1 MNRIITLI
9 VLFALI
15 LSVSH
20 AESLKRIAIID
31 RNKLRQSEFYDQ
43 FSFDQMSR
51 AEILAFSQVIL
62 DSEKYSLKELVDL
75 LGLDIQQI
83 DMISIDIVR
92 QQFWNKLLKNY
103 QESLKSCGI
112 DCQPVNTIDQLQTL
126 TRKTPVDPERRQFY
140 RNYFNEQFRLAAIF
154 PWVSS
159 EIRLFSSDE
168 INGSELQ
175 DGEFIFSFNDGPS
188 KYSGSTD
195 KLLPILKQ
203 YKLHS
208 LFFLL
213 GEKTQQR
220 LQRQS
225 PKKLAKLYDGQCI
238 SSHGWLHKS
247 HVTWREWQESVIS
260 THNLLATVFGS
271 HYKPAFRPPFG
282 MRKAEDS
289 VFFRQNKLPIVL
301 WNIDSKD
308 QNNKITTKQV
318 GDRVIT
324 LMLLWRKGI
333 ILFHDVN
340 DKAKTLIPFIY
351 NKIDKTNNTWLDC
364 RQMDMNIKE

>member
-1 MNRIITLI
+1 MNRLITLI
-9 VLFALI
+9 VLFI
-15 LSVSH
+15 LVLSNSY
-20 AESLKRIAIID
+20 AAGPERIAIID
-31 RNKLRQSEFYDQ
+31 RSKLRQGEFYDQ
-43 FSFDQMSR
+43 VSFDQMSR

-75 LGLDIQQI
+75 LGLNLQQI

-103 QESLKSCGI
+103 QESLKSCGV
-112 DCQPVNTIDQLQTL
+112 DCQPVNTIAQLQTL

-154 PWVSS
+154 PRISS
-159 EIRLFSSDE
+159 EIRLFSSTE

-175 DGEFIFSFNDGPS
+175 DGQFIFSFNDGPS
-188 KYSGSTD
+188 QYHGSTD
-195 KLLPILKQ
+195 KLLPVLKQ

-225 PKKLAKLYDGQCI
+225 SINLAKLYDGQCI

-247 HVTWREWQESVIS
+247 HATWREWQESVSS
-260 THNLLATVFGS
+260 THDLLATVFGS
-271 HYKPAFRPPFG
+271 HYIPAFRPPLG
-282 MRKAEDS
+282 MRKADDS
-289 VFFRQNKLPIVL
+289 DFFRQNKLTVVL

-308 QNNKITTKQV
+308 QDNKITTKQV
-318 GDRVIT
+318 NDRVIT

-333 ILFHDVN
+333 ILFHDDQ
-340 DKAKTLIPFIY
+340 DKAKSVIPLIY
-351 NKIDKTNNTWLDC
+351 NKINKTDINWLDC
-364 RQMDMNIKE
+364 RQMDINIKE